1 VLPAADADLTDAD
14 LRDVRAIAT
23 IFTEATLVR
32 ANLDRADL
40 TGALLLHALY
50 DTIADEPI
58 PERLLAVIGKCDKQE
73 DTPLPASV
81 SVSTR

>member
-1 VLPAADADLTDAD
+1 MAQFSASSALTMFDIVRQS
-14 LRDVRAIAT
+14 RDPIGEEIAR
-23 IFTEATLVR
+23 F
-32 ANLDRADL
+32 LDGTSD
-40 TGALLLHALY
+40 GALLLHALY